1 MKLQGFSH
9 GFTLIELILSMVII
23 SVALVGTLLAINT
36 TTRFSADPMLFH
48 QAAAIAESYLDEIVS
63 KNFPTTLP
71 CSSSEPIGGR
81 ANYASI
87 CDYKFIVA
95 GGEAPTDQL
104 GNAVSG
110 LEKYRVQIGI
120 NDTNATLQSLTATA
134 SQVIRIDVIVSHPNI
149 PTTMYSV
156 YRTHY

>member
-1 MKLQGFSH
+1 MKMQ

-23 SVALVGTLLAINT
+23 SIALIGTLLAINT

-48 QAAAIAESYLDEIVS
+48 QAAAIAESYLDEIAS
-63 KNFPTTLP
+63 KDFPTTLP
-71 CSSSEPIGGR
+71 CRSPEPMGGR

-87 CDYKFIVA
+87 CDYKFIA
-95 GGEAPTDQL
+95 AAGEAPVDQL

-110 LEKYRVQIGI
+110 LERYRVQIGI
-120 NDTNATLQSLTATA
+120 NDTNATLQSLTAAA
-134 SQVIRIDVIVSHPNI
+134 SQVVRIDVTVSHPNM
-149 PTTMYSV
+149 PTTLYSV